1 MSAKHLNNKRNKG
14 NGGYRMRNH
23 TVCTIAMLG
32 MAFNLLLSF
41 STAHAQAV
49 PDPVLYFD
57 PLETDQDGG
66 DTEVIKFGEM
76 RAPLAEN

>member
-1 MSAKHLNNKRNKG
+1 
-14 NGGYRMRNH
+14 MRN
-23 TVCTIAMLG
+23 CTLSIVAMLG
-32 MAFNLLLSF
+32 VAINLSLSF
-41 STAHAQAV
+41 STVHAQAV

-76 RAPLAEN
+76 PAPPTEN

>member
-1 MSAKHLNNKRNKG
+1 MSAKHLNNRHN
-14 NGGYRMRNH
+14 NGKEGYQMRNH

-32 MAFNLLLSF
+32 MVFNLLLSF

-57 PLETDQDGG
+57 PLETD
-66 DTEVIKFGEM
+66 
-76 RAPLAEN
+76 

>member
-1 MSAKHLNNKRNKG
+1 
-14 NGGYRMRNH
+14 MRNH

-76 RAPLAEN
+76 PAPLAEN